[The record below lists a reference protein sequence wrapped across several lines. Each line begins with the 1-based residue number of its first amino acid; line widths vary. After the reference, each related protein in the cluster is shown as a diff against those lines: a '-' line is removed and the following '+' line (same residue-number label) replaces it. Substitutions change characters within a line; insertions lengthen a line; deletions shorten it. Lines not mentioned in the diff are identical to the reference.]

1 MPPQQPLFMKRF
13 LVVLMAFLLCAGV
26 VDAQAQNRSGRGK
39 TTKSK
44 TTTSKKKK
52 GKKDKKDVEV
62 PVEAGIDLP
71 YNSNDALF
79 AIELQPD
86 VPFGPTKGPVGGG
99 RVMEIMSDKA
109 HPDLFEYEHN
119 SVWYKFKVPYNGLL
133 EIEITPT
140 NAGDDYDF
148 LLYKYTDNYFSNH
161 ILQNKVLPVAVNM
174 ALPDTAGVKPQTV
187 MVNGKAV
194 TRRTATAPSIGMKYD
209 ATDKMLTKQ
218 QTGRFIKSIPVAKD
232 DIYYLALDNVT
243 RGGGHTVKVSV
254 HVDAFE
260 PLIVFYDPIA
270 RKSVDVELLI
280 LERNTQNRE
289 IVKNPRFKN
298 GRVKFVPKFNYTLY
312 AKKPGYFSIYKDFN
326 SDIFMTDTM
335 MRFVMN
341 RTEKGTVF
349 PIDDIYFVDG
359 ESQLLPESDTVLL
372 NYIAMFRN
380 HPDVTFLI
388 KGYVTTYGVDVEH
401 DQQMSLARAQSV
413 KDFFSKNGIE
423 AERIEVV
430 GMTPNEIK
438 RAANDLIDKKKSSS
452 KKTKVELII
461 TGIKK

>member
-1 MPPQQPLFMKRF
+1 MKRF
-13 LVVLMAFLLCAGV
+13 LVVLMAFLLCAGA

-44 TTTSKKKK
+44 TTTSKSKKKK
-52 GKKDKKDVEV
+52 GKKDKKEVEV
-62 PVEAGIDLP
+62 PVETGIDLP

-86 VPFGPTKGPVGGG
+86 VPFGPTKAPIGGG
-99 RVMEIMSDKA
+99 RVMEIMSDKSN
-109 HPDLFEYEHN
+109 PNVFEYEHN
-119 SVWYKFKVPYNGLL
+119 SVWYKFKVPYNGML
-133 EIEITPT
+133 EIEVTP
-140 NAGDDYDF
+140 NNVGDDYDF
-148 LLYKYTDNYFSNH
+148 LLYKYTDSYFSNH
-161 ILQNKVLPVAVNM
+161 VLQNKILPVAVNM
-174 ALPDTAGVKPQTV
+174 SAPDTAAAKPQTV
-187 MVNGKAV
+187 TVGGKTV
-194 TRRTATAPSIGMKYD
+194 TRKATSGPSIGMKYD
-209 ATDKMLTKQ
+209 ATDKILTKQ
-218 QTGRFIKSIPVAKD
+218 STGRYVKSVAVAKD
-232 DIYYLALDNVT
+232 EIYYLVLDNVT

-280 LERNTQNRE
+280 LEKNTQNRE

-349 PIDDIYFVDG
+349 PIDDIYFEEG
-359 ESQLLPESDTVLL
+359 ESKLLPESDTVLL

-388 KGYVTTYGVDVEH
+388 KGYVTTYGVDVER
-401 DQQMSLARAQSV
+401 DQQVSLARAQSV
-413 KDFFSKNGIE
+413 KDFFSRNGIE

-438 RAANDLIDKKKSSS
+438 RAANDLIDKKKGAAHKS
-452 KKTKVELII
+452 KVELII

>member
-1 MPPQQPLFMKRF
+1 MKRF

-26 VDAQAQNRSGRGK
+26 ADVQAQNRSGKGK
-39 TTKSK
+39 TTKTK
-44 TTTSKKKK
+44 TTTGKKKKK
-52 GKKDKKDVEV
+52 GAKTKEEEA
-62 PVEAGIDLP
+62 PVDTGVDLP

-86 VPFGPTKGPVGGG
+86 VPFGPTKAPVGGG

-109 HPDLFEYEHN
+109 HPYLFEYEHN

-133 EIEITPT
+133 EIEITP
-140 NAGDDYDF
+140 NNVGDDYDF
-148 LLYKYTDNYFSNH
+148 LLYKYTDSYFSNH
-161 ILQNKVLPVAVNM
+161 VLQNKILPVAVNM
-174 ALPDTAGVKPQTV
+174 SSPDTAAAKPQTV
-187 MVNGKAV
+187 TVGGKTV
-194 TRRTATAPSIGMKYD
+194 TRRATSGPSIGMKYD
-209 ATDKMLTKQ
+209 ATEKMLTKQ
-218 QTGRFIKSIPVAKD
+218 STERYIKSIPVAKD
-232 DIYYLALDNVT
+232 EVYYLVLDNVL

-280 LERNTQNRE
+280 LEKNTQNRE

-349 PIDDIYFVDG
+349 PIDDIYFEEG
-359 ESQLLPESDTVLL
+359 ESKLLPESDTVLL

-388 KGYVTTYGVDVEH
+388 KGYVTTYGVDVDH
-401 DQQMSLARAQSV
+401 DQQVSLARAQSV
-413 KDFFSKNGIE
+413 KEFFSRNGIE
-423 AERIEVV
+423 ADRIEVV

-438 RAANDLIDKKKSSS
+438 RAANDLIDKKKGAVH
-452 KKTKVELII
+452 KTKVELII

>member
-1 MPPQQPLFMKRF
+1 MKRIF
-13 LVVLMAFLLCAGV
+13 VVLMALLLCAGA
-26 VDAQAQNRSGRGK
+26 VDAQAQNRSGRSTK
-39 TTKSK
+39 TTAKSK
-44 TTTSKKKK
+44 NASKKKK
-52 GKKDKKDVEV
+52 KNGKSKVEEA
-62 PVEAGIDLP
+62 PVETGVDLP

-86 VPFGPTKGPVGGG
+86 VAFGPTKAPAGGG
-99 RVMEIMSDKA
+99 RVMEIMSDKQ
-109 HPDLFEYEHN
+109 HPNLFEYEHN
-119 SVWYKFKVPYNGLL
+119 SVWYKFKIPYNGLL

-148 LLYKYTDNYFSNH
+148 LLYKYTDSYFSNH
-161 ILQNKVLPVAVNM
+161 ILQNKILPVAVNM
-174 ALPDTAGVKPQTV
+174 SAPDTASAKPQTV
-187 MVNGKAV
+187 TVKGKTV
-194 TRRTATAPSIGMKYD
+194 TRRTAVAQSIGMKHD
-209 ATDKMLTKQ
+209 AEQKMLTKQ
-218 QTGRFIKSIPVAKD
+218 STERYIKSIQVAKD
-232 DIYYLALDNVT
+232 EVYYLVLDNVL
-243 RGGGHTVKVSV
+243 RGGGHSVKVSV

-260 PLIVFYDPIA
+260 PLIVFFDPIA
-270 RKSVDVELLI
+270 KKSVDVELLI

-298 GRVKFVPKFNYTLY
+298 SRVRFVPKFNYTLY

-326 SDIFMTDTM
+326 SDIFMTDTI

-349 PIDDIYFVDG
+349 PIDDIYFEEG
-359 ESQLLPESDTVLL
+359 ESRLLPESDTVLL

-401 DQQMSLARAQSV
+401 DQRMSLARAQSV
-413 KDFFSKNGIE
+413 KDFFARNGIS
-423 AERIEVV
+423 ADRIEVM

-438 RAANDLIDKKKSSS
+438 RAANDLIDKKKSARKS
-452 KKTKVELII
+452 KVELII
-461 TGIKK
+461 TGVQK

>member
-1 MPPQQPLFMKRF
+1 
-13 LVVLMAFLLCAGV
+13 MACLLCAGT
-26 VDAQAQNRSGRGK
+26 VDLQAQTKTGRPSK
-39 TTKSK
+39 STAKSK
-44 TTTSKKKK
+44 TNSNKKKK
-52 GKKDKKDVEV
+52 NGKKKVEEP
-62 PVEAGIDLP
+62 PVDSGVDLP

-86 VPFGPTKGPVGGG
+86 VPFGPTKAPVGGG

-109 HPDLFEYEHN
+109 HPHLFEYEHN

-133 EIEITPT
+133 EIEITPN
-140 NAGDDYDF
+140 NAADDYDF
-148 LLYKYTDNYFSNH
+148 LLYRYTDSYFGNH
-161 ILQNKVLPVAVNM
+161 VLQNKILPVGVNLSAVDTS
-174 ALPDTAGVKPQTV
+174 ALKPQTV
-187 MVNGKAV
+187 TVGGKTV
-194 TRRTATAPSIGMKYD
+194 TRRTATALPIGMKHD
-209 ATDKMLTKQ
+209 AKDIMLTKSS
-218 QTGRFIKSIPVAKD
+218 TARFIKSIQVAKD
-232 DIYYLALDNVT
+232 EEYYLVLDNVQ

-260 PLIVFYDPIA
+260 PMIIFYDPIA
-270 RKSVDVELLI
+270 KKSVDVELLI

-326 SDIFMTDTM
+326 SDIFMTDTI

-349 PIDDIYFVDG
+349 PVNDIYFEEG
-359 ESQLLPESDTVLL
+359 ESRLLPESDTVLL
-372 NYIAMFRN
+372 NHIAMFRN

-388 KGYVTTYGVDVEH
+388 KGYVTTYGVDIER
-401 DQQMSLARAQSV
+401 DQRISLARAQSV
-413 KDFFSKNGIE
+413 KDFFVRNGIS
-423 AERIEVV
+423 ADRIEVA
-430 GMTPNEIK
+430 GMSPNEIK
-438 RAANDLIDKKKSSS
+438 RAANDLIDKKKSAVRTS
-452 KKTKVELII
+452 KVELII